1 MKCKTKTPTVSVHQ
15 IINKKG
21 RPMLQ
26 GNCCKCKCK
35 KSGGS
40 LITIAATISS
50 SCCSNSEF
58 SRWSNCNCKFS

>member
-26 GNCCKCKCK
+26 GNCCK
-35 KSGGS
+35 KSGRF
-40 LITIAATISS
+40 LITMPMLAAAAAATASLAGGATAIA
-50 SCCSNSEF
+50 
-58 SRWSNCNCKFS
+58 